1 MKNSPYYW
9 FFGNLAN
16 PLKIKIIEELK
27 KKSLTVSE
35 LINQIKEE
43 QSKISHALSNL
54 KKCSIVIAERK
65 GKNIVYS
72 LNKKTIL
79 PILKIIDEHRET
91 HCKEGCSREK
101 E

>member
-35 LINQIKEE
+35 LVENIKEE
-43 QSKISHALSNL
+43 QSKISHSLSNL
-54 KKCSIVIAERK
+54 KRCSIVLAERK
-65 GKNIVYS
+65 GKNIVYT

-79 PILKIIDEHRET
+79 PILKIIDEHRELN
-91 HCKEGCSREK
+91 CRGGCMRER
-101 E
+101 